1 VFWSYIALF
10 QLLWWFE
17 QIWQRIF
24 KLIQMRVLYLFSIKF
39 RKFWH
44 TARLSRTNRHK
55 VIKSENSPFFGPP
68 CITYTSHQDKA
79 GSFSIHN
86 INQASTKLY
95 KRLFYIADK
104 HFTSKKTNGKNI
116 KAQTRWQKLFGRQ
129 VKQISQARCSMAK
142 IGTFYVAVLH
152 LPQHGQ
158 IKNV

>member
-1 VFWSYIALF
+1 
-10 QLLWWFE
+10 
-17 QIWQRIF
+17 
-24 KLIQMRVLYLFSIKF
+24 MRVLYLFFSIKF

-104 HFTSKKTNGKNI
+104 HFTSKKTNGKKYQSSNKTAETIRKTSQTNI
-116 KAQTRWQKLFGRQ
+116 PGKMFHGKNWHFLRRSFASSTAWTNKKC
-129 VKQISQARCSMAK
+129 VSKVTHSIYMTSTY
-142 IGTFYVAVLH
+142 IW
-152 LPQHGQ
+152 LPGHATED
-158 IKNV
+158 